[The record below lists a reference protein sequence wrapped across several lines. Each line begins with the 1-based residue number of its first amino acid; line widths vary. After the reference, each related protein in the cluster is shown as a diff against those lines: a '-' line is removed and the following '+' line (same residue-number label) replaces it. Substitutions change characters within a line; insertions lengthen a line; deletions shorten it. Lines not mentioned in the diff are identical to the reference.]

1 MIVRFRESLWL
12 AAAVGTLIPLS
23 GCAPSPVVPG
33 PKASPVTAAPGA
45 SGPRAAWL
53 APGRLLLAYP
63 RPGGDVFLE
72 ATWPVATDSGGAP
85 LHAVAQLDL
94 AAAVPNIEADPGLR
108 LVRLHGRADW
118 DALLREVFGGL
129 APADPGQATLVAVQ
143 GVDIV
148 FHRDDGGALR
158 TWLHERKPAG
168 LAVVRTL
175 GEQEFAR
182 AVTAHLAAAGGR
194 PCRCRSPPAIPTRA
208 RATCCS
214 IPRQAS
220 RC

>member
-1 MIVRFRESLWL
+1 MVVRFRGALWL
-12 AAAVGTLIPLS
+12 AAVGTLIPLS
-23 GCAPSPVVPG
+23 GCAPTPVVPG
-33 PKASPVTAAPGA
+33 PAATPVTAVPGA
-45 SGPRAAWL
+45 SAPRAAWL
-53 APGRLLLAYP
+53 AAGRLLLAYP

-94 AAAVPNIEADPGLR
+94 VAAVPNIEAEPGLR
-108 LVRLHGRADW
+108 TVRLHGRADW
-118 DALLREVFGGL
+118 DALLREVFADL

-148 FHRDDGGALR
+148 FHRDDGGVLR